1 MEFHSLSDRLSHFLY
16 TQPEI
21 AVDAYVASNA
31 TVIGRVSI
39 GSGSSV
45 WYQAVIRG
53 DINEIRI
60 GEKTNIQD
68 GSILHVAD
76 QYGLV
81 IGNEVCCGHRAI
93 LHACQV
99 HDRVLIGMGATVM
112 DGAELG
118 SGSVIGAHCLIT
130 KGMLV
135 PPGSLVM
142 GAPGKVVRSLQSAEI
157 NGIAELAAK
166 YQAIAKHYRTRSG
179 R

>member
-1 MEFHSLSDRLSHFLY
+1 MEFHSLSDRISHFLY

-21 AVDAYVASNA
+21 AVDAYVAPNA

-76 QYGLV
+76 RYGLV

-93 LHACQV
+93 LHACQI

-112 DGAELG
+112 DGADVG
-118 SGSVIGAHCLIT
+118 SGSIIGAHCLIT

-157 NGIAELAAK
+157 DGIAELAAK
-166 YQAIAKHYRTRSG
+166 YQAIAQHYRARVS
-179 R
+179 